1 MAATKVFIVL
11 AIASLLLVNEQEIIS
26 LQTSPESWAGQ
37 ASLKPGQVFRDRMK
51 TGTDGPEMIVIP
63 AGKFRMGDIQGIGLN
78 DEQPVHVVYIRRPF
92 AVSRYEITFD
102 QYDKF
107 AKATGRSLPEDEGF
121 GRGRRPVIR
130 VSWNDAIDYTA
141 WLTQQTGKRYRL
153 PTEAEWEYAAR
164 GGTETAYWWGN
175 EMKPGLANCI
185 SCGTRPEDRQT
196 APVGSF
202 KPNPFGLFD
211 TAGNVRE
218 WVQDCWHG
226 NYQGA
231 PSDGSAWEKDHNGNC
246 NGHVHRGGAFRSVNK
261 GNVRSSSRVM
271 YRADARPDH
280 VGFRLVREIEAF

>member
-1 MAATKVFIVL
+1 MNKKEKGL
-11 AIASLLLVNEQEIIS
+11 
-26 LQTSPESWAGQ
+26 LQTVSVSPAAQ
-37 ASLKPGQVFRDRMK
+37 PNLRTGQVFRDGMK
-51 TGTDGPEMIVIP
+51 NGTDGPEMIVIP
-63 AGKFRMGDIQGIGLN
+63 SGKFRMGDIQGIGLN
-78 DEQPVHVVYIRRPF
+78 DEQPVHLVHIRRPF

-102 QYDKF
+102 QYDEF
-107 AKATGRSLPEDEGF
+107 AKATGGQLPDDEGIF
-121 GRGRRPVIR
+121 VVATGMIR
-130 VSWNDAIDYTA
+130 VSWNEAVEYAA
-141 WLTQQTGKRYRL
+141 WLSKQTGKRYRL

-164 GGTETAYWWGN
+164 GGTETPYWWGN

-218 WVQDCWHG
+218 WVQDCWHD

-246 NGHVHRGGAFRSVNK
+246 NGRVNRGGAFRSVNK
-261 GNVRSSSRVM
+261 KNVR
-271 YRADARPDH
+271 
-280 VGFRLVREIEAF
+280 